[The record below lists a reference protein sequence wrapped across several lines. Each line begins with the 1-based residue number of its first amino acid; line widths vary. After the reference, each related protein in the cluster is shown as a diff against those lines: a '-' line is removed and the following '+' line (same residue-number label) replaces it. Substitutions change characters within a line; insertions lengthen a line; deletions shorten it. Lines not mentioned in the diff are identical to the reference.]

1 MRLLCEFATGI
12 KEGFQEF
19 GATLAT
25 LVNAFLLTIIY
36 FAGVGTTSVIGK
48 ICRKRFLELKS
59 SERKSYWIDLNL
71 GKKTLQ
77 EYRRQF

>member
-1 MRLLCEFATGI
+1 MMLSGDFATGI

-25 LVNAFLLTIIY
+25 LVNAFLLTIVY
-36 FAGVGTTSVIGK
+36 FAGVGTTSFLGK
-48 ICRKRFLELKS
+48 ICRKRFLELKNS
-59 SERKSYWIDLNL
+59 GKKSYWVDLDL
-71 GKKTLQ
+71 RKKTEQ